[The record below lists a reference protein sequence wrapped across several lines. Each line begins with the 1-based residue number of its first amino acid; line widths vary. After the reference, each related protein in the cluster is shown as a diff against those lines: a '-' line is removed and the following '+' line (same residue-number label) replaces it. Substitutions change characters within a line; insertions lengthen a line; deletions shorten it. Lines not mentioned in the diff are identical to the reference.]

1 MDMDDEMDKLSREAL
16 ARLATID
23 EDERR
28 QLGYI
33 LTLLSDCY
41 GKGAKRM
48 AVLVFRRGPEDLGI
62 MGVNANDMDAADMVR
77 EAADVMNFA
86 LTRDAPAKEMFN

>member
-1 MDMDDEMDKLSREAL
+1 MEDELNKLSREAL

-41 GKGAKRM
+41 GKGAKGM

-62 MGVNANDMDAADMVR
+62 MGVNTTDMEAADMVR
-77 EAADVMNFA
+77 EASDVMTLA